1 MQNHNTEEK
10 GRRRTSNMLILFHV
24 VFLCMAVAI
33 IGKIVY
39 LQFIWEPDPRY
50 VKYFQPKKDKNE
62 IDPQRGSIIDYKGK
76 LLAMSTPMYNVH
88 MDCYVLKEEYASM
101 KDKEKG
107 AKKEQEWIS
116 KAQQLAD
123 KLPEVLKE
131 DGRNAAYYRDLI
143 LTGRRNKR
151 RYVAIAKDIDH
162 STLLE
167 LKKLPLFCEGRNQSG
182 MIIEE
187 EETRQYPYDG
197 LARRV
202 IGYVRNNSDTN
213 ALHIGIEGEYN
224 HHLRGKKG
232 VEWMKVTD
240 GKGMIQNMDS
250 SFVAVENGLD
260 IRTTLDI
267 NIQDIADRSLRA
279 NMAQEEDIVGGCV
292 VVLDVE
298 TGAIRAMVNLQK
310 DKRGEFREVFNMA
323 AGRPAE
329 PGSVFK
335 AVTMTT
341 LLEDGLIKLED
352 KLPTNHGVMS
362 DMPKV
367 NRDEYITSYERNNGV
382 NQISIIDGFKISSN
396 YVFRRLVKDNYGEK
410 PEKFINRLHEY
421 NFGEAYEFELEESG
435 SARPR
440 IPDPESTG
448 WTIYDLVSVAIGY
461 SVRVTPLQ
469 VATFYNA
476 IANNGKM
483 MKPYVVESIED
494 EGRVVRNF
502 KPQILNG
509 SICSKATA
517 DTLTRAL
524 KMVTLEGT
532 ASRLKNAKCTVAGKT
547 GTSRM
552 HLTNEERAGS
562 RDPYSDINGRK
573 KHQATFVGF
582 FPADQPKYTAIVVVY
597 TGLMSNNVYGGKI
610 PAMTFKDIVDGI
622 WAYDTEWGNVIKEK
636 GSIPQMREEPIST
649 AKGEDAPVPDLKGLG
664 LKDAIF
670 AIENNGYR
678 FSHSGTGHVVS
689 QTPKAGT
696 KAKKGEK
703 ISIVLK

>member
-440 IPDPESTG
+440 IPDPESAG

-597 TGLMSNNVYGGKI
+597 TGLMSHNVYGGKI
-610 PAMTFKDIVDGI
+610 PSLTFKDIVDGI

-649 AKGEDAPVPDLKGLG
+649 AKGEDVPVPDLKGLG

-670 AIENNGYR
+670 AIENTGYR

-696 KAKKGEK
+696 KAKKAEK

>member
-367 NRDEYITSYERNNGV
+367 NRDDYITSYERNNGV

-440 IPDPESTG
+440 IPDPESAG

-649 AKGEDAPVPDLKGLG
+649 AKGEDVPVPDLKGLG

>member
-187 EETRQYPYDG
+187 EETRQYPYNG

-367 NRDEYITSYERNNGV
+367 NRDDYITSYERNNGV

-440 IPDPESTG
+440 IPDPESAG

-494 EGRVVRNF
+494 EGRVVRKF

>member
-440 IPDPESTG
+440 IPDPKSAG

-494 EGRVVRNF
+494 EGRVVRKF

-696 KAKKGEK
+696 KAKKGDK

>member
-440 IPDPESTG
+440 IPDPKSAG

-670 AIENNGYR
+670 AIENNGYK

-696 KAKKGEK
+696 KAKKGDK

>member
-279 NMAQEEDIVGGCV
+279 NMEQEEDIVGGCV

-367 NRDEYITSYERNNGV
+367 NRDDYITSYERNNGV

-440 IPDPESTG
+440 IPDPESAG

-494 EGRVVRNF
+494 EGRVVRKF

-696 KAKKGEK
+696 KAKKGDK